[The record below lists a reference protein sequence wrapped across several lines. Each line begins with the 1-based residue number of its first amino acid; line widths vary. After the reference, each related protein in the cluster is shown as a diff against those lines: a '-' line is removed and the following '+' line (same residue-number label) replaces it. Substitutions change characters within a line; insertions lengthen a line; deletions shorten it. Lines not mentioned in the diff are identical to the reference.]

1 MNQKK
6 NIFVFSFFL
15 LVVVFLFMI
24 LGVFLATFSENNS
37 VVSNGDML
45 FADIAINHSLGW
57 AIKYSFVLGL
67 IAATVS
73 STDSSITSITTSFS
87 IDIFKIEKLKNQ
99 EKYRKITHIFTCFL
113 IWFIV
118 VFANNFLVNES
129 LIEDF
134 LFFVVY
140 IYGPLLGIYVMGI
153 FTKLKI
159 SEKLIPLIFV
169 LSPVLSYFIQYYTK
183 KLIGFDFGYSIIAVN
198 GIISFVLFTMSG
210 FVLPLN
216 KCASP
221 SKSTSESSQ

>member
-1 MNQKK
+1 
-6 NIFVFSFFL
+6 
-15 LVVVFLFMI
+15 MI

-37 VVSNGDML
+37 VVSSGDML

-87 IDIFKIEKLKNQ
+87 IDIFKIEKSKSQ
-99 EKYRKITHIFTCFL
+99 EKYRKITHILTCFL

-169 LSPVLSYFIQYYTK
+169 LSPVLSYFIQSYTK
-183 KLIGFDFGYSIIAVN
+183 KINWI
-198 GIISFVLFTMSG
+198 
-210 FVLPLN
+210 
-216 KCASP
+216 
-221 SKSTSESSQ
+221 